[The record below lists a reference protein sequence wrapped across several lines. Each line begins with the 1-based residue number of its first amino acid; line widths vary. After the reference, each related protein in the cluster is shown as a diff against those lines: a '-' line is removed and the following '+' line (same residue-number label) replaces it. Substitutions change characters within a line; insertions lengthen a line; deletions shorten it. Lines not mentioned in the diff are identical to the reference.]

1 MLWPGLKPTSVELKQ
16 AGTFVRT
23 PCQLSP
29 QMEIMLLG
37 QWLWLSRFS
46 DCFRQLR
53 SAVQISTSA
62 KFFLPI
68 VNGKD
73 QNKEIVA
80 GKWTIFKE
88 CIMLRNWAIGP
99 RRADISLSFC
109 WWSFQLFASTDI
121 FCGFVTKV
129 DQNFFAAGCQNW
141 PKKNCQKISVRNLI
155 GSSEKLSQ

>member
-1 MLWPGLKPTSVELKQ
+1 MPSCAARGKSRLAGTDLTFLLLVNLLLECTQLFLCWLNRWRGCQDLFRYHFVLWPGLKPTSVELKQ

-37 QWLWLSRFS
+37 QWLWLSWQS
-46 DCFRQLR
+46 SCFQQLR
-53 SAVQISTSA
+53 SAVQIPTSA
-62 KFFLPI
+62 KFYLPI

-88 CIMLRNWAIGP
+88 CIMLRN
-99 RRADISLSFC
+99 
-109 WWSFQLFASTDI
+109 
-121 FCGFVTKV
+121 
-129 DQNFFAAGCQNW
+129 
-141 PKKNCQKISVRNLI
+141 
-155 GSSEKLSQ
+155 